1 MVMNIM
7 FQERMLND
15 RKIAEAASFCS
26 NATITRNPAVLTTH
40 ATVPTKFVQNGN
52 SSLESSLPI
61 QSLGNQESSLIE
73 LKKPE
78 GEQARG
84 INKSS
89 LKVSPAF
96 TPLAKVPKSNET
108 KKDSIGASNA
118 SVVDQNKKEGI
129 DGAKKMSTEDCDR
142 TEPQGPINPFAKSSS
157 SKEQPPSL
165 LDSIKRMKVET
176 EKVEKP
182 SSKVKVQVQK
192 KIR

>member
-15 RKIAEAASFCS
+15 RKIAGTVGFCS
-26 NATITRNPAVLTTH
+26 NATITRNPPVLTTH
-40 ATVPTKFVQNGN
+40 ATLTTKFVQNEN

-61 QSLGNQESSLIE
+61 PNPGNQECSLIE
-73 LKKPE
+73 PKKPE

-84 INKSS
+84 INESY
-89 LKVSPAF
+89 LKVSSAF

-108 KKDSIGASNA
+108 KKDSNGASNA
-118 SVVDQNKKEGI
+118 SVVDQNKKEVM
-129 DGAKKMSTEDCDR
+129 DEAKKMSTEDCNR
-142 TEPQGPINPFAKSSS
+142 TEPQRPVNPFAKSSS
-157 SKEQPPSL
+157 SKEQSPSL

-182 SSKVKVQVQK
+182 SSKVKV
-192 KIR
+192 

>member
-7 FQERMLND
+7 FQERMLNN
-15 RKIAEAASFCS
+15 RKIAEIAGFCS

-40 ATVPTKFVQNGN
+40 ATVPTKFVQNEN

-61 QSLGNQESSLIE
+61 PSPGNQESSLIE

-118 SVVDQNKKEGI
+118 SVDQNKKGGI
-129 DGAKKMSTEDCDR
+129 EGAKKMSTEDCDR
-142 TEPQGPINPFAKSSS
+142 TEPQRPINPFAKSSA
-157 SKEQPPSL
+157 SKEHSPSL

-192 KIR
+192 K

>member
-1 MVMNIM
+1 MNIM
-7 FQERMLND
+7 FQERMLNN
-15 RKIAEAASFCS
+15 RKIAEIAGFCS

-40 ATVPTKFVQNGN
+40 ATVPTKFVQNEN

-61 QSLGNQESSLIE
+61 PSPGNQESSLIK

-78 GEQARG
+78 EQARG

-96 TPLAKVPKSNET
+96 TPLVKVPKSNET
-108 KKDSIGASNA
+108 KKDSNGASNA
-118 SVVDQNKKEGI
+118 SVVDQNKKGGM

-157 SKEQPPSL
+157 NKEQPPSL

-192 KIR
+192 K

>member
-15 RKIAEAASFCS
+15 RKVAEAASFCS

-96 TPLAKVPKSNET
+96 TPLVKVPKSNET
-108 KKDSIGASNA
+108 KKDSNGASNA
-118 SVVDQNKKEGI
+118 SVVDQNKKGGM

-157 SKEQPPSL
+157 NKEQPPSL

-176 EKVEKP
+176 EKV
-182 SSKVKVQVQK
+182 
-192 KIR
+192 